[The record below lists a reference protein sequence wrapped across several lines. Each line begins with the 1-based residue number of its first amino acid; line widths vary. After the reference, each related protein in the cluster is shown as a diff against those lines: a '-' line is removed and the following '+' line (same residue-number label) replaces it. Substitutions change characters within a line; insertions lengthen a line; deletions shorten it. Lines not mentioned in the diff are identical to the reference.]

1 MPWVQADR
9 INCSEDFARRRRR
22 SNWTNSSSARQNDRD
37 EAGWQGDGLRD
48 HFAQVLA
55 RERAG
60 LAAVTDGP
68 TLAGWSRGV
77 VDELSA
83 PQSPYALA
91 LRPTGEVADRADFL
105 DRWRELIAETVD
117 RLLRSGATSAT
128 AGASGDIDGDK
139 TAVLVQAALHGGSIL
154 SQLAQD
160 PRPLLAALDLALAP
174 LLAVPGRPATDGP
187 DAQPAGTTSPA
198 AARSAAATRDAISTF
213 PS

>member
-1 MPWVQADR
+1 M
-9 INCSEDFARRRRR
+9 
-22 SNWTNSSSARQNDRD
+22 
-37 EAGWQGDGLRD
+37 RD

-91 LRPTGEVADRADFL
+91 LRPTGEVTDRADFL

-128 AGASGDIDGDK
+128 AGASGDIDGDR
-139 TAVLVQAALHGGSIL
+139 TAVLVLAALHGGSIL

-160 PRPLLAALDLALAP
+160 PWPLIAALDLALAP
-174 LLAVPGRPATDGP
+174 LLA
-187 DAQPAGTTSPA
+187 DAQPAGTMSPA
-198 AARSAAATRDAISTF
+198 AARRAAATREAISTF